1 MMNKDLLTVGELAK
15 AMGITVRTLQYYDNE
30 GVLKASAKSE
40 GGRRLYTK
48 KDMVKLHQILSLKHL
63 GFSLDEIKNNLMN
76 LDTPDEVVKF
86 LNQQREVVKEQ
97 IDKLQLSLSAIDALH
112 NEVIK
117 MEEVDFGKYADIISF
132 LRHNIKD
139 YWMIKLFDDKLLS
152 QMKLKY
158 MKNPQKGLDFYELYK
173 TICDE
178 TINLKEKGV
187 SPKSEEGLMIAE
199 KWWLFITEF
208 TGGDMSLLPSLMK
221 FNDNK
226 SGWDEEMKNKQAMI
240 DDFLNQALGLY
251 FERENIVIP
260 EMEV

>member
-1 MMNKDLLTVGELAK
+1 MNRGLLTVGELAK
-15 AMGITVRTLQYYDNE
+15 EMGVTVRTLQYYDKE
-30 GVLKASAKSE
+30 GLLKTTVKSE

-48 KDMVKLHQILSLKHL
+48 RDMVKLHQILSLKYL
-63 GFSLDEIKNNLMN
+63 GFSLAEIKNNLMN

-117 MEEVDFGKYADIISF
+117 MEEVDLRKYADIISL
-132 LRHNIKD
+132 LRHNNKD

-158 MKNPQKGLDFYELYK
+158 MKNPQKGLDYYEHYK
-173 TICDE
+173 IICDE

-187 SPKSEEGLMIAE
+187 SPKSEEGLMLAE
-199 KWWLFITEF
+199 KWWSFITEF

-226 SGWDEEMKNKQAMI
+226 SGWDEETKNKQAMI
-240 DDFLNQALGLY
+240 DDFLEQALGLY

>member
-1 MMNKDLLTVGELAK
+1 MNKDLLTVGELAK
-15 AMGITVRTLQYYDNE
+15 AMGVTVRTLQYYDKE
-30 GVLKASAKSE
+30 GLLKTSVKSE

-48 KDMVKLHQILSLKHL
+48 KDMVKLHQILSLKYL

-76 LDTPDEVVKF
+76 LDTPDEVVK
-86 LNQQREVVKEQ
+86 EQ

-112 NEVIK
+112 DEVIK
-117 MEEVDFGKYADIISF
+117 MEEVDFEKYADIISL

-152 QMKLKY
+152 QMKLRY
-158 MKNPQKGLDFYELYK
+158 MKNPQKGFDFYELYK
-173 TICDE
+173 AICDE
-178 TINLKEKGV
+178 TINLKKKGV
-187 SPKSEEGLMIAE
+187 SPKSEEGLMLAE

-240 DDFLNQALGLY
+240 DDFIDQALGLY

>member
-1 MMNKDLLTVGELAK
+1 MNKDLLTVGELAK
-15 AMGITVRTLQYYDNE
+15 SMGVTVRTLQYYDNK
-30 GVLKASAKSE
+30 GLLKASVRSD

-48 KDMVKLHQILSLKHL
+48 KDIVKLHQILSLKYL
-63 GFSLDEIKNNLMN
+63 GFSLDEIKNNLTN
-76 LDTPDEVVKF
+76 LDTSDEVVQF
-86 LNQQREVVKEQ
+86 LNQQKEVVKEQ
-97 IDKLQLSLSAIDALH
+97 IDELQLSLLAIDALH
-112 NEVIK
+112 DEVIE
-117 MEEVDFGKYADIISF
+117 MEEVDFGKYADIISL

-158 MKNPQKGLDFYELYK
+158 MKDPKKGLDFYEIYK
-173 TICDE
+173 SICDE

-187 SPKSEEGLMIAE
+187 SPKSKEGLMIAE
-199 KWWLFITEF
+199 KWWLFITDF

-221 FNDNK
+221 FNDDK
-226 SGWDEEMKNKQAMI
+226 SGWDEEMKNKQSMI
-240 DDFLNQALGLY
+240 DDFLDQALGLY